1 MNFFFSFNSSV
12 YEMSA
17 LVERLLFIQQ
27 SRRLPGSLEGNDVSK
42 EYRGTNAL
50 IFMCLITAFDVV
62 FKVHAGEL

>member
-1 MNFFFSFNSSV
+1 
-12 YEMSA
+12 MSA

-42 EYRGTNAL
+42 EHRGTNAL